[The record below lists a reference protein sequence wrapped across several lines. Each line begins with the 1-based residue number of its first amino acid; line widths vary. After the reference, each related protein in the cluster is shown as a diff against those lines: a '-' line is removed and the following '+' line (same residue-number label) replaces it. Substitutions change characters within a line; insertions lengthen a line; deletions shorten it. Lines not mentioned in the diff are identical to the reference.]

1 MPHQCSELA
10 ATSNHSRKIFKIHRV
25 PPQARASLI
34 LSEAW
39 GVRCHR
45 PPCAERAA
53 EAQQHFRNDTW
64 REMTLGPF
72 TAPGG
77 EPCLRLRRHR
87 LPLPSPQTAPV
98 SAEGQPVAASRG
110 LCGSSWPRDPVC
122 SSLRPLSS
130 TVCSH
135 RSSSKCLVIWLDLS
149 RVQFPRAPRP
159 QTLRSSL
166 TPPFCSASAAD
177 DQSCG
182 FLFLMHQLF
191 LCHALCFTHI
201 HLGGVLLSNVPLVSL

>member
-98 SAEGQPVAASRG
+98 SAEGQPVAASHVG
-110 LCGSSWPRDPVC
+110 CVGPPG
-122 SSLRPLSS
+122 PGTLSAQVS
-130 TVCSH
+130 GPCPAQCAVIGVH
-135 RSSSKCLVIWLDLS
+135 RSAW
-149 RVQFPRAPRP
+149 
-159 QTLRSSL
+159 
-166 TPPFCSASAAD
+166 
-177 DQSCG
+177 
-182 FLFLMHQLF
+182 
-191 LCHALCFTHI
+191 
-201 HLGGVLLSNVPLVSL
+201 